1 MSSEKNEISEQKNVG
16 IDKSKADAFTGR
28 MLDILNDAALSFMIS
43 VGHRTGLYDK
53 MVNLPPSTSQN
64 IADVAGLNERYV
76 REWLGSMVAGKIVEY
91 NPEKGLYHLPLEY
104 AGSLTRNASPNN
116 MAAFAQYM
124 AILGSI
130 EDTII
135 DRFYNGGGTLY
146 SDYPRFQAVMA
157 EDSGQTV
164 VAALND
170 YVLPAVP
177 MIVDKL
183 KSGIDVMDIG
193 CGQGRALNLMAKTFP
208 NSRFVGS
215 DISEQS
221 INAAIESAKEM
232 GLKNV
237 KFETKDA
244 TDISENEKY
253 DFITTFDA
261 IHDQKKPEQ
270 VLKNII
276 NALRSD
282 GIYLMQDI
290 RSSIHVEKN
299 KDHVAGPFI
308 YSVSCFHC
316 MPVSLGAGGPG
327 LGAMWGEER
336 AIEML
341 HNAGFSNIEVKQLP
355 HDIFNNYIIVR
366 K

>member
-1 MSSEKNEISEQKNVG
+1 MNSEKSKISEQKNIE
-16 IDKSKADAFTGR
+16 IDKSKAEAFTGR
-28 MLDILNDAALSFMIS
+28 MLDILNDAALAFMIS

-53 MVNLPPSTSQN
+53 MANLPPSTSQK
-64 IADVAGLNERYV
+64 IADTAGLNERYV
-76 REWLGSMVAGKIVEY
+76 REWLGSMVAGKIIEY
-91 NPEKGLYHLPLEY
+91 DQDKGLYHLQLEY
-104 AGSLTRNASPNN
+104 SGSLTRRASPNN

-124 AILGSI
+124 AILGSV
-130 EDTII
+130 EDTIV
-135 DRFYNGGGTLY
+135 DRFYNGGGTSY

-164 VAALND
+164 VSALND

-177 MIVDKL
+177 GIVDKL
-183 KSGIDVMDIG
+183 KYGIDVMDIG
-193 CGQGRALNLMAKTFP
+193 CGQGRALNLMAKTFL
-208 NSRFVGS
+208 NSRFIGY
-215 DISEQS
+215 DISEKS
-221 INAAIESAKEM
+221 INVAMQSAKEM
-232 GLKNV
+232 MLKNV
-237 KFETKDA
+237 KFVAKDA
-244 TDISENEKY
+244 ADISETEKY

-270 VLKNII
+270 VLRNII

-290 RSSIHVEKN
+290 RSSIHLEKN

-308 YSVSCFHC
+308 YAVSCFHC
-316 MPVSLGAGGPG
+316 MPISLGAGGPG
-327 LGAMWGEER
+327 LGAMWGEEK
-336 AIEML
+336 AVEML

-355 HDIFNNYIIVR
+355 HDVFNNYMIVR